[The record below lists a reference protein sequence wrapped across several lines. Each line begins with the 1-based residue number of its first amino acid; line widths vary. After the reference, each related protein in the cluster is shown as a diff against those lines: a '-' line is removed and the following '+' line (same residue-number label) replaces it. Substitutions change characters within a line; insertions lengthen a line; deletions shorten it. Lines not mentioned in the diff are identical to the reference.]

1 MKMDATAFV
10 AEKDLVEALK
20 SHSTPVLCE
29 EDRVLFN
36 QGDSPEGLFI
46 FHKGV
51 VRLVM
56 RSLTGDVLMNLPA
69 MEGSLLGLPGLIG
82 GSPYSLS
89 ALAAKGAEVSFV
101 RREQFSKIMLSVP
114 TIAVGILRVL
124 AAEVRTARMAL
135 VEG

>member
-10 AEKDLVEALK
+10 ADKDLVEALK
-20 SHSTPVLCE
+20 NHSTPVVCE

-36 QGDSPEGLFI
+36 QGDSPEGLYI

-56 RSLTGDVLMNLPA
+56 RSLTGDVLMNLHA
-69 MEGSLLGLPGLIG
+69 IEGSLLGLPGLV
-82 GSPYSLS
+82 GSAPYSLS
-89 ALAAKGAEVSFV
+89 AVAGKGAEVSFV
-101 RREQFSKIMLSVP
+101 SREQFGQVMLSVP

>member
-10 AEKDLVEALK
+10 ADPNLVESLK
-20 SHSTPVLCE
+20 SHSTPVVCD

-36 QGDSPEGLFI
+36 QGDSPDGLYI
-46 FHKGV
+46 FHKGA

-56 RSLTGDVLMNLPA
+56 RSSQGDVLMNIRA
-69 MEGSLLGLPGLIG
+69 IEGSLLGLPGLIG
-82 GSPYSLS
+82 GAPYSLS
-89 ALAAKGAEVSFV
+89 ASAQKGAEVSFV
-101 RREQFSKIMLSVP
+101 GREQFAKVMLSVP
-114 TIAVGILRVL
+114 AIAVGILRVL

>member
-1 MKMDATAFV
+1 MKMDAAAFV
-10 AEKDLVEALK
+10 ANPGLIEALK
-20 SHSTPVLCE
+20 NHSTPVVCG

-36 QGDSPEGLFI
+36 QGDSPDGLYI

-56 RSLTGDVLMNLPA
+56 RSQLGDILMNMPA
-69 MEGSLLGLPGLIG
+69 IEGSLLGLPGLIG
-82 GSPYSLS
+82 GAPYSLS
-89 ALAAKGAEVSFV
+89 AFAEKGAEVSFV
-101 RREQFSKIMLSVP
+101 SREQFANVMLSVP
-114 TIAVGILRVL
+114 TIAVGILHVL